1 MGTHEDQGGT
11 PPERPEP
18 QGPQESPASRAPQDR
33 RRSPDGPWSEPGKGR
48 LFEPAQP
55 DQRPRDVGP
64 GDRSFLAV
72 SGGVV
77 LGFLIAFAFP
87 MVLAD
92 TGLPI
97 PLLILAP
104 PALGLIALLVP
115 AWRRAGA
122 GFVMG
127 LAIGSVVFAGV
138 CAAFVSYLSI
148 SLGA

>member
-1 MGTHEDQGGT
+1 MSIFLSEFLLTYLLDRLST
-11 PPERPEP
+11 PLYFA
-18 QGPQESPASRAPQDR
+18 SPPLLLVTLDDDDDHHSD
-33 RRSPDGPWSEPGKGR
+33 E
-48 LFEPAQP
+48 
-55 DQRPRDVGP
+55 DVGP

-127 LAIGSVVFAGV
+127 LAIGSMVFAGV